1 MIAVVDTSVWVS
13 ALINPKGFPARIV
26 ERLQQGDFVSATS
39 QDILDELHVVL
50 HRPRIRTKYGLIS
63 DAIALHVRKI
73 ESHSV
78 IVSLGAP
85 LKLCRDPWDDH
96 LLAAARTAKADY
108 LVSRDDDLKG
118 DLDLVC
124 TCAALGIQ
132 IVSVRNF
139 LKALTSE

>member
-13 ALINPKGFPARIV
+13 ALINPKGFPARII
-26 ERLQQGDFVSATS
+26 EHLQRGDFVSATS
-39 QDILDELHVVL
+39 QDILDELRAVL

-63 DAIALHVRKI
+63 EAISLHVRKI
-73 ESHSV
+73 ESYSAL
-78 IVSLGAP
+78 ISLGTP
-85 LKLCRDPWDDH
+85 LRLCRDPWDDH

-118 DLDLVC
+118 DIDLVG

-139 LKALTSE
+139 LRALAQ